1 MFRIATQ
8 ILIGLML
15 IFGVLTLAPR
25 FIFHVR
31 AKNVPRALYL
41 LMMILTMLF
50 FGVLSFHYAYSVITE

>member
-1 MFRIATQ
+1 
-8 ILIGLML
+8 ML